1 MNNKQILTDDSEAV
15 VSDVNKIL
23 DEQIRVLKTGGCF
36 IIVTLAQDHVVA
48 RLRERFRTG
57 FSANVHWIPTRSP
70 LSTFLFAFRKLEN
83 TKATT
88 TYKIY
93 FASDAQTSASNH
105 VIRSLLSSSK
115 HVLTVDNPTSYITN
129 LQHATYSYRILGEHG
144 EGVRFDTSLTPV
156 SRDDEKK
163 ERSSVP
169 KYELSVIDRKSGGR
183 VSGSRCAVR
192 SVRARVI
199 EFVFFE
205 QKTRHKYFLIFEVC
219 AFERCC
225 FE

>member
-1 MNNKQILTDDSEAV
+1 M
-15 VSDVNKIL
+15 SDVNKIL
-23 DEQIRVLKTGGCF
+23 DEQIRVLKTGGYYV
-36 IIVTLAQDHVVA
+36 IVTLAQDHIVT

-105 VIRSLLSSSK
+105 VIRSLLSSNK

-156 SRDDEKK
+156 SRDLDDDKRK
-163 ERSSVP
+163 ERSTVP

-205 QKTRHKYFLIFEVC
+205 QKSIEFVFFEQ
-219 AFERCC
+219 
-225 FE
+225 

>member
-1 MNNKQILTDDSEAV
+1 M
-15 VSDVNKIL
+15 SDVNKIL
-23 DEQIRVLKTGGCF
+23 DEQIRVLKTGGYYV
-36 IIVTLAQDHVVA
+36 IVTLAQDHIVT

-105 VIRSLLSSSK
+105 VIRSLLSSNK

-156 SRDDEKK
+156 SPDHDDEKK

-183 VSGSRCAVR
+183 VLVVVVR
-192 SVRARVI
+192 YAHPFHIYVSQETSTLKFRYFSYRPHD
-199 EFVFFE
+199 FE
-205 QKTRHKYFLIFEVC
+205 IGTLQIQRDK
-219 AFERCC
+219 
-225 FE
+225 

>member
-1 MNNKQILTDDSEAV
+1 M
-15 VSDVNKIL
+15 SDVNKIL
-23 DEQIRVLKTGGCF
+23 DEQIRVLKTGGYYV
-36 IIVTLAQDHVVA
+36 IMTLAQDHIVT

-156 SRDDEKK
+156 SRDLDDDKRK
-163 ERSSVP
+163 ERSTVP

-192 SVRARVI
+192 SVRASLSSLNNRSVTSI

-219 AFERCC
+219 AFERWC